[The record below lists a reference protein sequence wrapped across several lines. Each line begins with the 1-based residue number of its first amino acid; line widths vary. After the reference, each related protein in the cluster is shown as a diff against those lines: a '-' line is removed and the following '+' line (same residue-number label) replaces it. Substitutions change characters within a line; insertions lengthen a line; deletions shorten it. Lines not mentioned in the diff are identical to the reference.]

1 MKSAIL
7 FVFLTLAAVRGE
19 EILKVLPT
27 PTEDGKSGTISLSG
41 SDASDLLNS
50 AVYIVPFL
58 VVIIFLD
65 FAIFGAYA
73 SRNDDLNPISEFFF
87 HVRRGFNI
95 LTQRAGVP
103 QHHNSIY
110 QIYHKN
116 RRHRYQRSID
126 ALGPVLDALKAGEE
140 KYEN

>member
-1 MKSAIL
+1 MFFPFQCTSTNKSKMKSVIL
-7 FVFLTLAAVRGE
+7 FSFLTAAVSAE

-27 PTEDGKSGTISLSG
+27 PTEDAKSGTISLSG
-41 SDASDLLNS
+41 SDASALLNN

-58 VVIIFLD
+58 IVIIFLD

-73 SRNDDLNPISEFFF
+73 SRNDELNPISEFFF

-95 LTQRAGVP
+95 LSHRAGAP

-110 QIYHKN
+110 KIYHKN
-116 RRHRYQRSID
+116 RRHRYQR
-126 ALGPVLDALKAGEE
+126 
-140 KYEN
+140 

>member
-1 MKSAIL
+1 MLFPFQCTSTNKSKMKSVIL
-7 FVFLTLAAVRGE
+7 FFFLTVAVSAE

-41 SDASDLLNS
+41 SDASALLNN

-58 VVIIFLD
+58 IVIIFLD

-95 LTQRAGVP
+95 LSHRAGAP

-110 QIYHKN
+110 KIYHKN
-116 RRHRYQRSID
+116 RRHRYQR
-126 ALGPVLDALKAGEE
+126 
-140 KYEN
+140 

>member
-1 MKSAIL
+1 MLFPFQCTSTNKSKMKSVIL
-7 FVFLTLAAVRGE
+7 FFFLTAAVSAE

-27 PTEDGKSGTISLSG
+27 PTEDAKSGTISLSG
-41 SDASDLLNS
+41 SDASALLNN

-58 VVIIFLD
+58 IVIIFLD

-95 LTQRAGVP
+95 LSHRAGAP

-116 RRHRYQRSID
+116 RRHRYQR
-126 ALGPVLDALKAGEE
+126 
-140 KYEN
+140 